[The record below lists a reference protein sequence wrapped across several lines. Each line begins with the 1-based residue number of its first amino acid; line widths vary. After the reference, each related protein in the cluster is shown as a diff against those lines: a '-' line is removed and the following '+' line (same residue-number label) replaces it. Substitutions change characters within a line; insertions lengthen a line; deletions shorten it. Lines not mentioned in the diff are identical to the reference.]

1 MALSRSVFLYVT
13 KATTVLPG
21 VVPPK
26 VCSFSLA
33 LHQGRGRREFP
44 NHQPAQAAKTLRACG
59 FGSGHNGTRNRS
71 KDKQFH
77 DGKETSEARCRNEH
91 SGRNIQRGKRRNTIP
106 WLHSLRHVLNCHGNY
121 TKPLDISQQQ
131 APSDT
136 LCNGI

>member
-21 VVPPK
+21 VVPPR

-44 NHQPAQAAKTLRACG
+44 NHQPAQAAKTLRAFRISACH
-59 FGSGHNGTRNRS
+59 SGTRKRS
-71 KDKQFH
+71 KDIQFH
-77 DGKETSEARCRNEH
+77 QRQETTEFSFRNEH

-106 WLHSLRHVLNCHGNY
+106 WLRSLRHVLNCHGDY